1 MSPPVLADLN
11 QDGSE
16 DVVAAMFNSVVIAFN
31 GLTLQPLWNFSFPGS
46 ETFRW
51 DCIVKHL
58 RIWSP
63 RKWTSRRQSLYQFST
78 VFIQNIHS
86 SYIISHV
93 QMIQCIPEYLCKNF
107 LLFRCIC
114 STTKCPLSLFSPYV
128 CLSARNNTKGVEWV
142 SLKFDTGEFY
152 KKIVTFIS

>member
-31 GLTLQPLWNFSFPGS
+31 GLTLQPLWNVSFPGS

-58 RIWSP
+58 RIWSS

-78 VFIQNIHS
+78 VFIQHIHS
-86 SYIISHV
+86 SFLISYIFKWYSV
-93 QMIQCIPEYLCKNF
+93 F
-107 LLFRCIC
+107 LNIC
-114 STTKCPLSLFSPYV
+114 ARILSFLGNLQHHKAPIKF
-128 CLSARNNTKGVEWV
+128 AWNNTKGIEWV
-142 SLKFDTGEFY
+142 SLKFDIGEFY
-152 KKIVTFIS
+152 KKIVTAKQ